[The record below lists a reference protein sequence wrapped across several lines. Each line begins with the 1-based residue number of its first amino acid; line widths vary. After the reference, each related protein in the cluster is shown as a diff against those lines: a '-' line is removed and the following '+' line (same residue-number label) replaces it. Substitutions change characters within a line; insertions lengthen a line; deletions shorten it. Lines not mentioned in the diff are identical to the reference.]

1 MPAGRPSKYD
11 PAFCEQVRE
20 FMSQGFSRMAAAG
33 HIGVCY
39 DTLRA
44 WQDEHP
50 EFSQAVKEGQAAR
63 TVFLERGLLQAETGP
78 QVTSRIFALKNA
90 APEEWRDKT
99 ETELSGGLK
108 VEGIAVEFVRAT
120 ADKAG

>member
-1 MPAGRPSKYD
+1 
-11 PAFCEQVRE
+11 
-20 FMSQGFSRMAAAG
+20 MAAAG

-50 EFSQAVKEGQAAR
+50 EFSQAVKEGQALR
-63 TVFLERGLLQAETGP
+63 TIFLEDGLLSAESGP

-99 ETELSGGLK
+99 ETEVNGNLK
-108 VEGIAVEFVRAT
+108 IEGVSVTFRS
-120 ADKAG
+120 ADRSSDS